1 MNNTKAAYG
10 GVHRI
15 NAMAPQAPGPT
26 HQGRIM
32 AGQSSLNDQL
42 AAQSK
47 QTMRVPS
54 TPVKGLLQRVAPQGM
69 GGQGS
74 PAMAGRPM
82 IPAGLGA
89 DIGYV

>member
-1 MNNTKAAYG
+1 VNNPKAAYG
-10 GVHRI
+10 GVQRI

-26 HQGRIM
+26 YQGQAM
-32 AGQSSLNDQL
+32 AGQLGLNDQL
-42 AAQSK
+42 AAQSR

-54 TPVKGLLQRVAPQGM
+54 TPVKGLLQRVAPQGI

-74 PAMAGRPM
+74 QTMAGRPKM
-82 IPAGLGA
+82 PAGLGR

>member
-10 GVHRI
+10 GVQRI

-26 HQGRIM
+26 HQGQVVS
-32 AGQSSLNDQL
+32 GQSSLNDQL
-42 AAQSK
+42 ANQSK
-47 QTMRVPS
+47 QTMRLPS

-69 GGQGS
+69 AGQS
-74 PAMAGRPM
+74 PRGIAGRPQM
-82 IPAGLGA
+82 PAGLGR